1 MLLDLTKYNHY
12 SFLDQLQTVT
22 KYFKLNFSTHVQST
36 QCLVSVLHLA
46 MFVNSEY
53 FNSFHIIQ
61 QRRGRV
67 PAAGKEPPHVDH
79 HGFVLPL

>member
-36 QCLVSVLHLA
+36 QCLVSVLQLA

-79 HGFVLPL
+79 DFVLPL